1 MERRARLD
9 LATRFEPDVRIDDAL
24 ARERLL
30 RQLSDAAPARA
41 RVVVVRAP
49 AGFGKTTL
57 CAQRSRQ
64 LQESG
69 VATVWLN
76 CMEGDR
82 KAADLRALLGEALR
96 HAGLVPARAPA
107 KLDALLATACE
118 RAGEIAVF
126 IDNDEHLAGT
136 DADEQLTALAQVLPE
151 GVTLYLAGRRP
162 PDAFQSQRW
171 LGGHWRVLDPALL
184 CFSTDEAA
192 RFHQQAGCQAPLAAL
207 LESCEGWPVA
217 MQFARRQDA
226 QGSGAIGAAI
236 GGAQVEAD
244 AWLATQIVDPLDAAD
259 RAFLVET
266 AILDEVRA
274 DIADAV
280 RERADSGHHITRL
293 AALSPMIRPG
303 TSPLSIHVVPWLRQ
317 HLLRRALQD
326 GDAVVNA
333 RHMRA
338 SGAYAAR
345 NDLLAAVDHAV
356 AAHEPEAAARLLE
369 ARGGARLMA
378 DAGVGRARV
387 LLSRL
392 PAEIRHR
399 HPRLRLLHIGILLV
413 ENNASE
419 ACWDLERLQA
429 ELRDPPAGSPS
440 PRLADDAAFQLD
452 LALVETMVLVH
463 RAEHELVVSPWA
475 DLDRVTRL
483 AMTRFCED
491 WRLLGIL
498 IPLQVMFIHRYGPLS
513 DAARYIARI
522 ETMYRSPDHDY
533 NLAWVRLNRARECMG
548 SGHLAEADR
557 ILTEVSDPRL
567 AVARFGQ
574 NSFIHRVAT
583 MRARIAYLT
592 GHVEVAAR
600 ILDSIP
606 ANSAGLVLEVICA
619 LYVDRARCHFA
630 LGQSDA
636 ALARLDAADRLAA
649 LETLPHL
656 GVQSACLRLVW
667 LADSGQVEA
676 MRALEERID
685 LAALW
690 NTACEPRALPWDDVE
705 MVGHATIRSALA
717 QGRSDIARE
726 AADRLHALAEQME
739 ERPGIVVARLLR
751 ARALKAA
758 GADHA
763 SFEAWAAAVSIA
775 AEGGMS
781 QPFVEDCPDMT
792 FVNRALL
799 DETPAQHAL
808 RKRIQAHFLDALRL
822 RIDRDER
829 LTPRERDVMYW
840 LAQGQTTKEISRAL
854 GVSPETVKQHLKTIF
869 SKLNVNT
876 RAAAIEAVQVAAQS
890 GT

>member
-1 MERRARLD
+1 MRPD
-9 LATRFEPDVRIDDAL
+9 PSTRFEPDVRIDDAL

-30 RQLSDAAPARA
+30 RQLSEAAPAGA
-41 RVVVVRAP
+41 RVIVVRAP

-57 CAQRSRQ
+57 CAQRAGQ
-64 LQESG
+64 LRESG
-69 VATVWLN
+69 VVTVWLN
-76 CMEGDR
+76 CQEGDR
-82 KAADLRALLGEALR
+82 KAGDLRALLGEALR
-96 HAGLVPARAPA
+96 HAGLIGARAPA
-107 KLDALLATACE
+107 KLDALLEAARA
-118 RAGEIAVF
+118 RAGEIALF

-136 DADEQLTALAQVLPE
+136 DADEQLTALAQTLPE
-151 GVTLYLAGRRP
+151 GLTLYLAGRRA

-184 CFSTDEAA
+184 CFSADEAA
-192 RFHQQAGCQAPLAAL
+192 RFHRQAGCGAPLAAWL
-207 LESCEGWPVA
+207 ANCEGWPVA
-217 MQFARRQDA
+217 MQFARRQDV
-226 QGSGAIGAAI
+226 QG
-236 GGAQVEAD
+236 GGAQVEGD
-244 AWLATQIVDPLDAAD
+244 AWLATQVVERLEPAD
-259 RAFLVET
+259 RAFLIET
-266 AILDEVRA
+266 AMLAEVRA

-293 AALSPMIRPG
+293 AALSPMIRAG
-303 TSPLSIHVVPWLRQ
+303 TSPLSIHVVPWLRD

-338 SGAYAAR
+338 SAAYAAR
-345 NDLLAAVDHAV
+345 HDLLAAVDHAV
-356 AAHEPEAAARLLE
+356 AAQQPEAAARLLE

-378 DAGVGRARV
+378 DAGVGRARL

-392 PAEIRHR
+392 PADVRHR

-429 ELRDPPAGSPS
+429 ELREPPPGSPGSPS
-440 PRLADDAAFQLD
+440 ARLAGDTDLQLD
-452 LALVETMVLVH
+452 LALVESMVLVH
-463 RAEHELVVSPWA
+463 RAEHELVMSPWA

-522 ETMYRSPDHDY
+522 ETMYRSPEHDY

-548 SGHLAEADR
+548 SGHLDEAQR
-557 ILTEVSDPRL
+557 ILTEVSDPHL

-574 NSFIHRVAT
+574 DSFSHRVAA

-592 GHVEVAAR
+592 GQVEVAAR
-600 ILDSIP
+600 ILDGIP

-619 LYVDRARCHFA
+619 LYVERARCHFA
-630 LGQSDA
+630 QGEAQA

-656 GVQSACLRLVW
+656 GVQSACLRLAW
-667 LADSGQVEA
+667 LADAGQHEA
-676 MRALEERID
+676 MRALEARID

-705 MVGHATIRSALA
+705 MIGRATIRSALA
-717 QGRSDIARE
+717 QGRIDVARA

-751 ARALKAA
+751 ACAMKAA

-763 SFEAWAAAVSIA
+763 AFEAWTAAVSIA

-781 QPFVEDCPDMT
+781 QPFIEDCPDLT
-792 FVNRALL
+792 FVNRPLA
-799 DETPAQHAL
+799 DETAAQHAL
-808 RKRIQAHFLDALRL
+808 RARIQAHYLDALRS

-854 GVSPETVKQHLKTIF
+854 GVSPETVKQHLKTMF

-876 RAAAIEAVQVAAQS
+876 RAAAIEALQVATHA
-890 GT
+890 T